1 MLFILLTTIGM
12 VIGCSSQQSSGGG
25 GDAST
30 IGSETTEQRGAT
42 TAPEGTPT
50 ASGGE
55 TTTAS
60 SPTSGNY
67 AVGQT
72 AQLQD
77 QTLVVN
83 QVQRNYSPPDQ
94 LPAPQAGNE
103 YVLVNITVN
112 NTGNGSIDFNPF
124 DLQVQDSN
132 GVQKGPEPFSEIANA
147 LVTPTTLGP
156 RGRLTGNLLF
166 ESPQGDPGL
175 ELVYQPNP
183 ILRADETVTVTLPS
197 G

>member
-1 MLFILLTTIGM
+1 MAIGA
-12 VIGCSSQQSSGGG
+12 VIGCGSQQSSSE
-25 GDAST
+25 DNAST
-30 IGSETTEQRGAT
+30 TGSETTEQRGAT
-42 TAPEGTPT
+42 PAPKGTTT
-50 ASGGE
+50 ASGGD

-60 SPTSGNY
+60 SSTSGNY

-72 AQLQD
+72 ARLQD

-112 NTGNGSIDFNPF
+112 NTSNGSIDFNPF
-124 DLQVQDSN
+124 DFQVQGSN
-132 GVQKGPEPFSEIANA
+132 GARKGPEPFSEIANA

-166 ESPQGDPGL
+166 EAAQGDPGL

-183 ILRADETVTVTLPS
+183 ILRANDTVTVVLPS